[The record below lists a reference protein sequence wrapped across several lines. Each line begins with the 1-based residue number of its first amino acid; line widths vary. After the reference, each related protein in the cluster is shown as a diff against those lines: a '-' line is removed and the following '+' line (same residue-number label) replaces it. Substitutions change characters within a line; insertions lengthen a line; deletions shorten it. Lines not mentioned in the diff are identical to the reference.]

1 MESKYFLN
9 MFTSNFKVSSRCGKS
24 CCLITADSK

>member
-1 MESKYFLN
+1 

-24 CCLITADSK
+24 CRLSAADSK